1 MAVVVKI
8 LPIQEVQQDS
18 VKTLPPCSKMP
29 IQCQSMIRLKWTF
42 LVSNIISSNCIA
54 PMDKFTNGGGGDIT
68 R

>member
-8 LPIQEVQQDS
+8 LPIQEVQLDS
-18 VKTLPPCSKMP
+18 VKTPPLCSKMP
-29 IQCQSMIRLKWTF
+29 IQCQSMIRLKWIS
-42 LVSNIISSNCIA
+42 LVRNISIIFIA